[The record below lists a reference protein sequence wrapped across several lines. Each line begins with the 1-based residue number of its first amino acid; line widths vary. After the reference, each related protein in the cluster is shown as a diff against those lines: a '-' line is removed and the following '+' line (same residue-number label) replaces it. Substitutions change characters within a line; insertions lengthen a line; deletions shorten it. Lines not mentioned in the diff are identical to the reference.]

1 MRSVGREDKMEQQN
15 LQDNTDIEIDVLEL
29 FHVLLNK
36 FWIILLAGIIAGLA
50 FIGGTILFITPQYES
65 TTKMYVLSKQDNNTL
80 TQQDMQTSLSLTKDY
95 AELIKSRTVTEGVI
109 AQLNLDLTHE
119 DLLKKMTVDSATD
132 TRILSITVEDPDPYE
147 ACEIANAIRDVAAN
161 HIKNVMDIDAVNV
174 VETANIPE
182 QKSSPSITKNGI
194 IGGFLGVLLSV
205 VIILIAYISND
216 TVKTQEDVEKYLGLS
231 ILGTIPLTT
240 TDRKKKKKKQKR
252 ARGRR

>member
-1 MRSVGREDKMEQQN
+1 MEQQN

-119 DLLKKMTVDSATD
+119 ELLKKMAVDSATD
-132 TRILSITVEDPDPYE
+132 TRILSITVTDADPYE
-147 ACEIANAIRDVAAN
+147 ACKIANAIRDVAAN

-174 VETANIPE
+174 VETANIPD
-182 QKSSPSITKNGI
+182 QQSSPIISKNGI
-194 IGGFLGVLLSV
+194 IGVLLGVLLSV
-205 VIILIAYISND
+205 AIILIAYISND

-231 ILGTIPLTT
+231 VLGTIPLTE
-240 TDRKKKKKKQKR
+240 TDRKKKKKQQKQKK